1 MKNSNLR
8 TAFGFSIAALS
19 GLSTYLTIILLE
31 RFTPFYINAHPT
43 LNALVYFATVIAPVI
58 FAIVSL
64 VMLNKLKDLEGVEVS
79 FKKIAFIFSWVALG
93 AFLFYIT
100 LAITLIILFGLS
112 LFVI

>member
-1 MKNSNLR
+1 MNPKIKS
-8 TAFGFSIAALS
+8 AFALSIASLS
-19 GLSTYLTIILLE
+19 GISTYLTIVLCE
-31 RFTPFYINAHPT
+31 RFSLFYINAAWIF
-43 LNALVYFATVIAPVI
+43 NVFVYIATVIAPVI

-64 VMLNKLKDLEGVEVS
+64 VTLNKLKDLEGVEAS

>member
-43 LNALVYFATVIAPVI
+43 LNALVYFATVVAPVI

-64 VMLNKLKDLEGVEVS
+64 AMLNKLKDLEGVEVS
-79 FKKIAFIFSWVALG
+79 FKKIALIFSWVALG

>member
-1 MKNSNLR
+1 MNPKIKS
-8 TAFGFSIAALS
+8 AFALSIASLS

-43 LNALVYFATVIAPVI
+43 LNALIYFATVIAPVI

-64 VMLNKLKDLEGVEVS
+64 VMLNKLKDLEGTEVS

>member
-31 RFTPFYINAHPT
+31 RFTPFYINAHPM

-79 FKKIAFIFSWVALG
+79 FKKIAFIFSWIALG
-93 AFLFYIT
+93 SFLFYIT